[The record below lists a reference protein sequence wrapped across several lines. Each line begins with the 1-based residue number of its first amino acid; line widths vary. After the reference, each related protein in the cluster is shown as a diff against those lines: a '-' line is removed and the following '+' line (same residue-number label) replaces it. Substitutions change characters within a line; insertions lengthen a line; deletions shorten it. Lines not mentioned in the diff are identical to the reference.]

1 MQAKEEMQP
10 EDSFTSARSDSSPTK
25 QQPPLVHAL
34 FARLSGPN
42 GMLSCLGT
50 PPRNPRATTADPPA
64 AQGGTAMES
73 ARPTPT
79 ATPR

>member
-1 MQAKEEMQP
+1 MQP
-10 EDSFTSARSDSSPTK
+10 EDSFMSARSDSSPVK

-34 FARLSGPN
+34 SERLSGPN

-50 PPRNPRATTADPPA
+50 PPRTPRPATVDPPLA
-64 AQGGTAMES
+64 LGGPTTEAVR
-73 ARPTPT
+73 ATPT